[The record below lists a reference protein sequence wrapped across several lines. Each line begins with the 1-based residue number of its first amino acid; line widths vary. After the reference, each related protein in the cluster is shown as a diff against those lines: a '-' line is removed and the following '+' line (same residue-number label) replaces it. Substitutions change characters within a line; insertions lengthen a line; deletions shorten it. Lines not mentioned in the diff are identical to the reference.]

1 MDITS
6 FDLDGQCLVSVILVA
21 LFECC
26 CHPRLQPRLVD
37 EALLL
42 LLNVSLVLFVCHRL
56 FCVADAAAAVVELEV
71 YVQYELPL
79 KVLLAVVPFSPVLVV
94 SFPHVSLASLLE
106 IVLPVVVVAVLVA
119 AVAAVALVSVQFVV
133 ASVQQVAEQKKH
145 FSAAA
150 SVAALASVYMSNI
163 SS

>member
-79 KVLLAVVPFSPVLVV
+79 KALLAVVPFSPVLVV

-106 IVLPVVVVAVLVA
+106 IVLPVVVVAVL
-119 AVAAVALVSVQFVV
+119 VAAVALVSVQFVV